1 MGKPPLRVRDAG
13 PDDAGALSIVGT
25 DSFLAAYGDTSD
37 PHAVAEH
44 IEAEFAPA
52 SIEAEMAKPE
62 CTYMIAVIGA
72 SATGLLK
79 LRSDSVPGQLAGR
92 NVLELQQL
100 YVHSDYQGYGIGR
113 ALIDAAVRHARTKR
127 YEAIW
132 LQAWSK
138 ADWALAFYRRNLFRK
153 VGEIPFFLGEQ
164 EYRDWLMLRELQR
177 H

>member
-1 MGKPPLRVRDAG
+1 MGRPALHVRDAAPG
-13 PDDAGALSIVGT
+13 DAEALSIVGT
-25 DSFLAAYGDTSD
+25 DSFLAAYGDSSD
-37 PHAVAEH
+37 PHAAAEH
-44 IEAEFAPA
+44 IEAEFAPE
-52 SIEAEMAKPE
+52 SIAAEMAKPE
-62 CTYMIAVIGA
+62 CIYMIALIGE

-79 LRSDSVPGQLAGR
+79 LRSNSIPEQLEGR

-138 ADWALAFYRRNLFRK
+138 ADWALAFYKRNLFRR
-153 VGEIPFFLGEQ
+153 VGEIPFFLGQQ
-164 EYRDWLMLRELQR
+164 EYRDWLLLREL
-177 H
+177 

>member
-1 MGKPPLRVRDAG
+1 MGRPALHVREATPGDAE
-13 PDDAGALSIVGT
+13 ALSIVGT

-44 IEAEFAPA
+44 IEVEFAPE
-52 SIEAEMAKPE
+52 SIAAEMAKPE
-62 CTYMIAVIGA
+62 CAYMIALIGE

-79 LRSDSVPGQLAGR
+79 LRSNSIPEQLEGR

-138 ADWALAFYRRNLFRK
+138 ADWALAFYKRNLFRR
-153 VGEIPFFLGEQ
+153 VGEIPFFLGQQ
-164 EYRDWLMLRELQR
+164 EYRDWLLLREL
-177 H
+177 